1 MRGIVFSISMLGAL
15 FWACDAYGGTV
26 ERVKAEGAVHCGS
39 TERPGLAE
47 PGLAELDLSTP
58 TGSRQW
64 HGLNVELCRAIAI
77 AVLGPAGRF
86 EFHRYETG
94 PELMTASSQGTD
106 EVYFLTASEI
116 IAQNLAGKL
125 IPGPVVY
132 YETDA
137 LMVKETSAAR
147 RLEDLVGAKICFV
160 TGSGAQ
166 RGLESFFEAKQ
177 LKFFRLAFSEDG
189 EMRDAYK
196 AGLCDAIAAEGTAL
210 AKLRL
215 QDFAK
220 EDRILLQP
228 LAVFP
233 VMACTATADGSWA
246 AVVAWTIHTLI
257 RADIREGS
265 WRAGGAKALPID
277 GVDLGLNE
285 GWQRQLIDTLGTY
298 GDIYRRTLG
307 DRSVYGLPRGLN
319 APWLEGG
326 LFLAPYSE

>member
-1 MRGIVFSISMLGAL
+1 MRGIVFAISMLGAL
-15 FWACDAYGGTV
+15 LGACDAYGGVV

-39 TERPGLAE
+39 AER
-47 PGLAELDLSTP
+47 PGLAELDLSTQA
-58 TGSRQW
+58 GSRQW

-77 AVLGPAGRF
+77 AVLGPAGHF
-86 EFHRYETG
+86 EFHPYETG
-94 PELMTASSQGTD
+94 PEVDRVSQGTD

-147 RLEDLVGAKICFV
+147 RLEDLEGAKICFV

-166 RGLESFFEAKQ
+166 RGLESFFEAKH
-177 LKFFRLAFSEDG
+177 LKFLRLAFSEDG

-220 EDRILLQP
+220 ADRILPQP

-257 RADIREGS
+257 RADVREGS

-277 GVDLGLNE
+277 GADLGLRQE
-285 GWQRQLIDTLGTY
+285 WQRQLIDTLGTY
-298 GDIYRRTLG
+298 GDMYRRTLG
-307 DRSVYGLPRGLN
+307 DRSVYGLPRGVN
-319 APWLEGG
+319 APWPEGG

>member
-1 MRGIVFSISMLGAL
+1 MRGTVFAISMLGAL
-15 FWACDAYGGTV
+15 FWACDAYGGVV

-47 PGLAELDLSTP
+47 MDLSTQ
-58 TGSRQW
+58 TGNRQW
-64 HGLNVELCRAIAI
+64 HGLNVELCRALAI

-86 EFHRYETG
+86 EFHAYETG
-94 PELMTASSQGTD
+94 PEVERVSQGTD

-132 YETDA
+132 YETEA
-137 LMVKETSAAR
+137 LMVKETSAVR
-147 RLEDLVGAKICFV
+147 RPEDLAGAKICFV

-166 RGLESFFEAKQ
+166 RGLESVFEAKH
-177 LKFFRLAFSEDG
+177 LKFLRLPFSEDG

-196 AGLCDAIAAEGTAL
+196 AGLCDAIAAERTAL

-215 QDFAK
+215 QAFAK
-220 EDRILLQP
+220 TGRILPQP

-233 VMACTATADGSWA
+233 VMACTATADGPWA
-246 AVVAWTIHTLI
+246 AVVAWTIHTLM
-257 RADIREGS
+257 RADVREGS
-265 WRAGGAKALPID
+265 WRAGGAKALAID
-277 GVDLGLNE
+277 GADLGLNE
-285 GWQRQLIDTLGTY
+285 GWQRELIDTLGSY

-307 DRSVYGLPRGLN
+307 DASVYGLPRGLN